1 MIRELDI
8 IETAAG
14 RMSGDAR
21 RIQILEVAIRL
32 FSQRGFS
39 GTTTK
44 EIARMAG
51 VSEAMVFKHFANKEE
66 LYSAILDLKSCDR
79 AVQNRFED
87 LVQKTEAKDDF
98 GVFYTMALNAMDYH
112 SGDSGFLRLM
122 LHSALEEH
130 DLARMFF
137 ESFITEKYKFL
148 GDYIQQRQADGAFR
162 EIEPRIIVRAFMGMF
177 VHHSLYNI
185 LWDKEQKILEISNED
200 AARNF
205 TEILLNG
212 ITKK

>member
-1 MIRELDI
+1 MDKELDI

-14 RMSGDAR
+14 RMSGDER
-21 RIQILEVAIRL
+21 RSQILEVAIKL

-39 GTTTK
+39 GTTTR
-44 EIARMAG
+44 EIARSAG

-66 LYSAILDLKSCDR
+66 LYSAILDLKACDR
-79 AVQNRFED
+79 EFHNNFDD
-87 LVQKTEAKDDF
+87 LVKKTEVKDDY
-98 GVFYTMALNAMDYH
+98 GVFYTMALNALNYH
-112 SGDSGFLRLM
+112 SDDSGFIRLM

-137 ESFITEKYKFL
+137 ESFIIEKYKFL
-148 GDYIQQRQADGAFR
+148 GDYIKQRQADGAFR
-162 EIEPRIIVRAFMGMF
+162 EIEPRIVVRAFMGMF

-185 LWDKEQKILEISNED
+185 LWDKEQKILNISNED
-200 AARNF
+200 AARSF

-212 ITKK
+212 IKK

>member
-14 RMSGDAR
+14 RMSGDER
-21 RIQILEVAIRL
+21 RTQILKVAIKL

-44 EIARMAG
+44 EIGRMAG

-66 LYSAILDLKSCDR
+66 LYSAILDHKACDR
-79 AVQNRFED
+79 QFQNRFED
-87 LVQKTEAKDDF
+87 LIKKTEAKDDF
-98 GVFYTMALNAMDYH
+98 EVFYTMALNALNSH
-112 SGDSGFLRLM
+112 SADCDFMRLM

-137 ESFITEKYKFL
+137 ESFITDMYNFL
-148 GDYIQQRQADGAFR
+148 GDYIRTRQADGVFR
-162 EIEPRIIVRAFMGMF
+162 EIEPRIVVRSFMGMF

-185 LWDKEQKILEISNED
+185 LWDKEQKILAISNEE

-212 ITKK
+212 ITRK